1 MINNRNQCP
10 DGYIMSSNGNCQLM
24 DELNWER
31 DHGGR
36 GPDNRDPFNMGRARM
51 RRFRRSRG
59 SQSGRAPGTGRFQ
72 TGGGIGMTRRH
83 PNQGT
88 QLPTI
93 PNENPPGTREFM
105 SCNNCIDGCLD
116 DFTSCMGC
124 DSYPK
129 HGCSCIYMDWGWDS
143 GWCCT
148 GNLNDTSG
156 CMNNCSTICLS
167 EQGRMGGQGYT
178 GERGGGTGRLG
189 RKGGRIRRRR

>member
-10 DGYIMSSNGNCQLM
+10 DGYIMSDNGVCQLM
-24 DELNWER
+24 DELYWQR

-59 SQSGRAPGTGRFQ
+59 SQSGRGSGIGRYQ
-72 TGGGIGMTRRH
+72 TGGGIGMTRRL

-88 QLPTI
+88 QIPTI
-93 PNENPPGTREFM
+93 PNENPPGTREHTN
-105 SCNNCIDGCLD
+105 CNDCIDHCIGNFMDCV
-116 DFTSCMGC
+116 GC

-129 HGCSCIYMDWGWDS
+129 HGCNCTYVNLGFES

-148 GNLNDTSG
+148 GDMGDTNNCMDSCTFI
-156 CMNNCSTICLS
+156 CMNQRI
-167 EQGRMGGQGYT
+167 GGQGYS
-178 GERGGGTGRLG
+178 GERSGGTGRNF